1 MNPDEVLFTGYHRT
15 ILGLLLLRPGERFHV
30 RELARITGFQA
41 GTLNRQLKRLK
52 EGGIL
57 RAEKIGNQ
65 VFYSADQASPVFED
79 LASLFRKT
87 SGLVYVVQD
96 ALSSKWE
103 EIDLALIFGSV
114 AKGTAKSQSDLDILV
129 VTGLGL
135 REIVGLLSPLS
146 ATLNREINPVVMSA
160 GKFAS
165 GLKRKDRLLERINEE
180 PKLFVKG
187 AQDEFA
193 KLGKTGAT

>member
-1 MNPDEVLFTGYHRT
+1 MLFTGYHRT
-15 ILGLLLLRPGERFHV
+15 ILGLLLLRPDERFHV

-52 EGGIL
+52 EAGIL
-57 RAEKIGNQ
+57 RAEKHGNQ
-65 VFYSADQASPVFED
+65 VFYSANQASTIFEE

-87 SGLVYVVQD
+87 SGLLYHLQD
-96 ALSSKWE
+96 ALAPMWK

-114 AKGTAKSQSDLDILV
+114 AKGTAKPQSDLDILV
-129 VTGLGL
+129 VTDLGL

-146 ATLNREINPVVMSA
+146 ETLNREINPVVMSA
-160 GKFAS
+160 EKFAS
-165 GLKRKDRLLERINEE
+165 GLKSKDRLLERINDE

-187 AQDEFA
+187 TQDEF
-193 KLGKTGAT
+193 GKFGQDSAT